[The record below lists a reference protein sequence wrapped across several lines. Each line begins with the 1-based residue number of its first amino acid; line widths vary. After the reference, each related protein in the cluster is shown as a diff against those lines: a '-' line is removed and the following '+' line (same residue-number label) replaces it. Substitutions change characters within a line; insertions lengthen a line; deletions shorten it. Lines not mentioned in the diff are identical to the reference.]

1 MARLQRVF
9 IDTSELF
16 PFSIMDLLLTLA
28 EDLLFTWVWTDELLD
43 EWSEVIAREGQRT
56 PESAAS
62 VTAAVRTHFGR
73 HRIDPALYRDK
84 ITEDLSPDPGDRE
97 HEAAAIYGDVDVLLT
112 RNLKHLSTAPV
123 LAAGVKVMTSDEFLC
138 ALLSRRRLGVVESFT
153 RAAGNKKNPTMTPD
167 ALAEKVAAA
176 GAPRF
181 AEHVRPHRPLK
192 TTRHRMALG
201 A

>member
-1 MARLQRVF
+1 MSGRKSSPAKASAPLSR
-9 IDTSELF
+9 
-16 PFSIMDLLLTLA
+16 PLLSQLPYALT
-28 EDLLFTWVWTDELLD
+28 
-43 EWSEVIAREGQRT
+43 
-56 PESAAS
+56 SAA
-62 VTAAVRTHFGR
+62 TASTRPCTATRSLKTSR
-73 HRIDPALYRDK
+73 PTR
-84 ITEDLSPDPGDRE
+84 GDRE
-97 HEAAAIYGDVDVLLT
+97 HAAAAIYGDVDVLLT

-181 AEHVRPHRPLK
+181 AERIRQH
-192 TTRHRMALG
+192 A
-201 A
+201 AS